1 MLPEIF
7 RPHFTHISHHTQ
19 YPIEPSMTS
28 TISFLGRHRSEHCI
42 DVPSLYPYVRPI
54 TISVRTF
61 HHSTIRYRYRYYN
74 IRYRYFNFIR
84 TNESSTDSLSFLLRG
99 RYLSLS
105 NIEVI
110 ELVLHQLINQCL
122 HHLTKLFS
130 NCLQVERELGLI
142 DHKAI

>member
-1 MLPEIF
+1 MLAEIF

-54 TISVRTF
+54 TISVRTS

-74 IRYRYFNFIR
+74 IRYRYFNSIR
-84 TNESSTDSLSFLLRG
+84 TNESSTDSLSFLLRR

-105 NIEVI
+105 NTPPEADYQCFPPDYGHSLVRSTQLF
-110 ELVLHQLINQCL
+110 ELTLRAHSASSL
-122 HHLTKLFS
+122 
-130 NCLQVERELGLI
+130 
-142 DHKAI
+142 